1 MSVWLNLPLPVHTS
15 ENTGTQKHLRQRPEV
30 PTQDRSTATT
40 LRRRPLLA
48 DALTLPKLSG

>member
-1 MSVWLNLPLPVHTS
+1 MHTS